1 MNNKNFTY
9 LWIFLG
15 VAILIAA
22 SQLNRTNTENV
33 QAGIS
38 DKILRLHVIANSDS
52 DEDQALK
59 LKVKDKVV
67 EYLET
72 LLDGSNSLDE
82 SMDIVA
88 AHYDDIN
95 NICSEVIKNEG
106 YSYPVNSVIENTE
119 FPVKSYGDITL
130 PAGSYTAL
138 RITIGESLGKN
149 WWCILYPPLCFVDA
163 TCGVVPDDSKKEL
176 KNILSENEYEAIL
189 SHDADVSFRFKYLTF
204 FNDLF

>member
-1 MNNKNFTY
+1 M
-9 LWIFLG
+9 
-15 VAILIAA
+15 IAA
-22 SQLNRTNTENV
+22 SLLNKTNTENV

-72 LLDGSNSLDE
+72 LLDGSSSLDE

-149 WWCILYPPLCFVDA
+149 WWCILYPPLCFVH
-163 TCGVVPDDSKKEL
+163 DSKKEL

-204 FNDLF
+204 LNDLF

>member
-1 MNNKNFTY
+1 MNNKIFTY

-22 SQLNRTNTENV
+22 SLLNKTNTENV

-72 LLDGSNSLDE
+72 LLDGSSSLDE
-82 SMDIVA
+82 S
-88 AHYDDIN
+88 
-95 NICSEVIKNEG
+95 
-106 YSYPVNSVIENTE
+106 
-119 FPVKSYGDITL
+119 L
-130 PAGSYTAL
+130 L
-138 RITIGESLGKN
+138 
-149 WWCILYPPLCFVDA
+149 
-163 TCGVVPDDSKKEL
+163 
-176 KNILSENEYEAIL
+176 
-189 SHDADVSFRFKYLTF
+189 
-204 FNDLF
+204 